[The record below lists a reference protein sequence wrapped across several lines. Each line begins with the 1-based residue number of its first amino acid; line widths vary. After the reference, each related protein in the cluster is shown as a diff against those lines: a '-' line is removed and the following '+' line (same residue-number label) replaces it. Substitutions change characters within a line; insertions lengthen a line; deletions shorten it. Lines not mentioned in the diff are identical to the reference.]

1 MRRVR
6 TLVVIGLALSIGFGA
21 TASATGKGL
30 ADPIPGRL
38 PRAPFSVSLETVAT
52 GLVAPTYAT
61 FAPGVPNRLF
71 VTDQP
76 GKIWSID
83 TSQHGIGHRSLFAD
97 LTSRSVRLGD
107 VSPGSSYDERGLLGL
122 AFAPDYQQTGLVY
135 TYQTQ
140 PWQKPADFSTE
151 PGNRENCR
159 AYGPPFHPRPCQNVI
174 TEWHVRDPHD
184 PNTTIDPT
192 SARELMRIDKPE
204 FNHNAGTLAFGPDG
218 YLYISVGDGGFG
230 DDQGPGH
237 VAGGNAQSLAPGNV
251 LGKIL
256 RIDPRGHN
264 SANHQ
269 YGIPATNPFVGRPGA
284 DEIYAYGLRNPYRI
298 SFDPVSG
305 KLYATDTGQNNIEEV
320 DVIRAGA
327 NYGWHLKEG
336 TFTFDPGSPHDADD
350 GVVTQN
356 SPHQPAGLTDPIA
369 EYDHTGP
376 NGTVNGEAAVGGFVY
391 RGRAVPQLAGRY
403 VFGDYSRNADE
414 NEVGGRLFIV
424 NQTGPVTQRVTVLP
438 DSQTRNG
445 DLPLFLLG
453 FGRDNHGELYVLG
466 NTTGGVSGTTGVVQR
481 ITQ

>member
-1 MRRVR
+1 MLRFRV
-6 TLVVIGLALSIGFGA
+6 LVVSAVALSVAFG
-21 TASATGKGL
+21 TGAGAQEKGL
-30 ADPIPGRL
+30 SDPIPGRL
-38 PRAPFSVSLETVAT
+38 PRARFSVGLETVAS
-52 GLVAPTYAT
+52 GLVSPTYAT
-61 FAPGVPNRLF
+61 FAPGVANRLF

-76 GKIWSID
+76 GKIWAID
-83 TSQHGIGHRSLFAD
+83 ISHRGIGRRSLFAD

-107 VSPGSSYDERGLLGL
+107 VVPGSSYDERGLLGL

-140 PWQKPADFSTE
+140 PWQKPADFTTE
-151 PGNRENCR
+151 PGVRQNCR

-174 TEWHVRDPHD
+174 VEWRVRNPHD
-184 PNTTIDPT
+184 PNTTIDPS

-218 YLYISVGDGGFG
+218 LLYISVGDGGFG

-237 VAGGNAQSLAPGNV
+237 VAGGNAQSLAPLNV

-305 KLYATDTGQNNIEEV
+305 KLYATDTGQNAIEEV

-327 NYGWHLKEG
+327 NYGWHTKEG
-336 TFTFDPGSPHDADD
+336 TFAFDPGSPNSPSD
-350 GVVTQN
+350 GVVTRN

-376 NGTVNGEAAVGGFVY
+376 NGTINGEAGVGGFVY
-391 RGRAVPQLAGRY
+391 HGRAIPQLAGRY
-403 VFGDYSRNADE
+403 VFGDYSRKADQ
-414 NEVGGRLFIV
+414 NQPDGRLFIL
-424 NQTGPVTQRVTVLP
+424 NQTGPVTHRVTILP
-438 DSQTRNG
+438 DNQTRNG
-445 DLPLFLLG
+445 DLPVFLLG
-453 FGRDNHGELYVLG
+453 FGHDNRGELYILA
-466 NTTGGVSGTTGVVQR
+466 NTSGGVTGTTGTVKL
-481 ITQ
+481 ITP